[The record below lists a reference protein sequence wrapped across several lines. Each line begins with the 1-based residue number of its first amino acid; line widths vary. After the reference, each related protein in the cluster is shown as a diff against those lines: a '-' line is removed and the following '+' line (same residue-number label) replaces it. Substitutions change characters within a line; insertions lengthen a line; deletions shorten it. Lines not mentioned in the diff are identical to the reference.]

1 MTVLLEAPAGL
12 RTDSRLARLTER
24 EREVLQLMAR
34 GLTNGE
40 IARLLVIGECTV
52 KTHVARV
59 LAKTASRD
67 RVGAVILAFRS
78 GLADPWTVETGRGR
92 P

>member
-1 MTVLLEAPAGL
+1 MTVLLEAPAGP
-12 RTDSRLARLTER
+12 RTDRRLARLTER
-24 EREVLQLMAR
+24 EHEVLRLMAR
-34 GLTNGE
+34 GLTNRE

-67 RVGAVILAFRS
+67 RVGAVILAFRT
-78 GLADPWTVETGRGR
+78 GVADPATPDPGRGPR
-92 P
+92 